1 MTAYYE
7 IVDRFLEPGDCNAIL
22 YAPVAD
28 GMTYRETRRYTF
40 AIEGGGEAL
49 DAFVRATLLDP
60 VSQDLHGGEKP
71 ALSDY
76 AFVLDYGMKPGALD
90 LEKEAILNYYRNLEE
105 PGFELTELKIERRL
119 YLFADA
125 EPTAESSVFIRDIC
139 NPAIHIWNVT
149 DARDCA

>member
-7 IVDRFLEPGDCNAIL
+7 IVDRFLEPGCCNRIL

-28 GMTYRETRRYTF
+28 GMTFRETRRYSF
-40 AIEGGGEAL
+40 KIEGGGEAL

-71 ALSDY
+71 ALDGY
-76 AFVLDYGMKPGALD
+76 AFLLDYGMKPGALD
-90 LEKEAILNYYRNLEE
+90 HEKEAILAYYRNLEN
-105 PGFELTELKIERRL
+105 PAFELTDLKIEHRL
-119 YLFADA
+119 YLFAED
-125 EPTAESSVFIRDIC
+125 EPSADSSVFIRDIC
-139 NPAIHIWNVT
+139 NPAIHIWTVT